1 MYRPRQYLENKTQK
15 YSKSFNRATLSRMS
29 DEEILRYYVYLKRN
43 QYSKQNV
50 SLLMKLNDYL
60 LKNDK
65 LYIID
70 NYEYKLYKLKNQEV
84 YL

>member
-15 YSKSFNRATLSRMS
+15 YSKRFNRATLSKMS

-50 SLLMKLNDYL
+50 SLLMKLNNYL

-70 NYEYKLYKLKNQEV
+70 NYEYKLYKLTNQEV